1 MQIENYNLVGSIIR
15 NMYMLGEYKL
25 GGNQFFLGGQ
35 VRDIRVLMIFEV
47 DLAEGKGDPRV
58 ENGRRA
64 LRREER
70 ACAKVMGVWNREENW
85 CSGVA
90 GVSMSFLGS
99 GSRRGLRRQLGPG

>member
-1 MQIENYNLVGSIIR
+1 M
-15 NMYMLGEYKL
+15 
-25 GGNQFFLGGQ
+25 
-35 VRDIRVLMIFEV
+35 
-47 DLAEGKGDPRV
+47 

-70 ACAKVMGVWNREENW
+70 ACANVMGVWNREENW
-85 CSGVA
+85 YSGVA